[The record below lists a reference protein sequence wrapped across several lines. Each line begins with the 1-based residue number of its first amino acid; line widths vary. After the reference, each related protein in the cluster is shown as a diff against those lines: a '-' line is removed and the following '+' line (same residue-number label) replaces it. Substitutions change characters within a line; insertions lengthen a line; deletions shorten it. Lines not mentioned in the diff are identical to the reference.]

1 MIISLLRAH
10 QTTSIGYGQST
21 CVGIGG
27 DPIKG
32 INFIECLSMFEK
44 DSETEGIIL
53 VGEIGGNDEE
63 LAAEHIKNNIKKTI
77 LLASSD
83 KSRNVLSPSK
93 ISLSI
98 LENPPPIETFNKPNI
113 PISVLLSGSFTS
125 VFKDRI
131 ISKENALNFK
141 EKSNETKIIVVADGD
156 FIANPVTSKGIA
168 YPLGYDKFINYTY
181 EGNKKFI
188 INAIQYLCDD
198 SGLVNLKS
206 KNIKLRMLNTEK
218 INNNKNLIILLNI
231 FIPVIIFM
239 FLTLIFKTTYKRK
252 YD

>member
-1 MIISLLRAH
+1 M
-10 QTTSIGYGQST
+10 
-21 CVGIGG
+21 
-27 DPIKG
+27 
-32 INFIECLSMFEK
+32 
-44 DSETEGIIL
+44 
-53 VGEIGGNDEE
+53 
-63 LAAEHIKNNIKKTI
+63 
-77 LLASSD
+77 
-83 KSRNVLSPSK
+83 
-93 ISLSI
+93 
-98 LENPPPIETFNKPNI
+98 
-113 PISVLLSGSFTS
+113 
-125 VFKDRI
+125 
-131 ISKENALNFK
+131 
-141 EKSNETKIIVVADGD
+141 
-156 FIANPVTSKGIA
+156 
-168 YPLGYDKFINYTY
+168 GYDKFINYTY